1 MGSRADRRKGMSFSE
16 WLDMGGYALYVW
28 GSFGVTA
35 LCMIAEPLL
44 LNRSSKAIRQR
55 IARLNRIEG

>member
-1 MGSRADRRKGMSFSE
+1 
-16 WLDMGGYALYVW
+16 
-28 GSFGVTA
+28 
-35 LCMIAEPLL
+35 LCMIAEPLM

>member
-1 MGSRADRRKGMSFSE
+1 MSFSE

-28 GSFGVTA
+28 GSFGMTA
-35 LCMIAEPLL
+35 LCMIVEPLL

>member
-1 MGSRADRRKGMSFSE
+1 MAEFFH
-16 WLDMGGYALYVW
+16 MGGYALYVW

-44 LNRSSKAIRQR
+44 VRGRGRQIRQR
-55 IARLNRIEG
+55 IARIARMEQEVQQ

>member
-1 MGSRADRRKGMSFSE
+1 MSFSE

-35 LCMIAEPLL
+35 LCMILEPLL
-44 LNRSSKAIRQR
+44 LRSQAKAVRAR
-55 IARLNRIEG
+55 IARLNRLEKDA